1 MTPDSGEAIA
11 AKKRVV
17 GCGTE
22 SVERIWKLEGSSVE
36 SRPPKDPVIA
46 HCPAPPVSPNQPKRR
61 SP

>member
-1 MTPDSGEAIA
+1 MTPDSREAIA

-36 SRPPKDPVIA
+36 SRPPRI
-46 HCPAPPVSPNQPKRR
+46 Q
-61 SP
+61 